1 MTIMIIAGYFLEC
14 VTHTHKDIIPNVY
27 LHYPNTWWQKLYNA
41 FVRIVNSGGSYNVW
55 VYAKTFYLKAN
66 SYSETIKT
74 YSNNKTT
81 TDYQIFNP

>member
-1 MTIMIIAGYFLEC
+1 MCYAHPQGY
-14 VTHTHKDIIPNVY
+14 
-27 LHYPNTWWQKLYNA
+27 YPKCISSLSYTCWQKLYNA

-74 YSNNKTT
+74 YSNNKTA